1 MRNVDEIMERVAY
14 KKAELK
20 FNGIESKYLFLDRGT
35 YDVLKFEALKVMD
48 ESYVE
53 QCISKYLSALG
64 ITKQEYI
71 EFIVS
76 KINLEK

>member
-1 MRNVDEIMERVAY
+1 MRNIDDIMERVAH

-20 FNGIESKYLFLDRGT
+20 FIGIESKYLFLDRGT

-53 QCISKYLSALG
+53 QSISKYMGLLV
-64 ITKQEYI
+64 IVLPTI
-71 EFIVS
+71 EEIVS
-76 KINLEK
+76 VGV